1 MDQKRSRRKMIGS
14 RRHSG
19 TSEQRP
25 LGRLVLGC
33 DPSARPGGRNRP
45 REGFLGTSRCC
56 PTLITAPVD
65 ALKAGLAAIDAACN
79 QDVDINRRVL
89 GIHLE
94 GPYISHIDGYRGAHP
109 LDAVHDPDWDEFQS
123 LQDAAGGRITLL
135 TLAPERTDA
144 LPFIRKVVDSGVTVA
159 PRSHGRRCAD
169 APRGG
174 GCRRNLVDSSR
185 QRHRVTFTETSER
198 DLQASRH

>member
-1 MDQKRSRRKMIGS
+1 M
-14 RRHSG
+14 
-19 TSEQRP
+19 
-25 LGRLVLGC
+25 
-33 DPSARPGGRNRP
+33 
-45 REGFLGTSRCC
+45 
-56 PTLITAPVD
+56 D

-159 PRSHGRRCAD
+159 LGHTAAD
-169 APRGG
+169 ALTLRAAVDAGATLSTHLGNGIASPLPRHPNAIFEQG
-174 GCRRNLVDSSR
+174 
-185 QRHRVTFTETSER
+185 
-198 DLQASRH
+198 A